1 MQAHL
6 RALPEML
13 YVNRKGPCIHPS
25 GLYSRSLT
33 KGLQSVRAL
42 TNTIHV
48 EQRPEAINRESPAAL
63 SAVEAVFVR
72 STVMRTI

>member
-1 MQAHL
+1 
-6 RALPEML
+6 
-13 YVNRKGPCIHPS
+13 V
-25 GLYSRSLT
+25 YSRSLT
-33 KGLQSVRAL
+33 KALQRVRAL
-42 TNTIHV
+42 TDTIRV